1 MAEVHISIAVA
12 NADFLAQ
19 QRRYNYT
26 TPTSFLELI
35 KFYIMLLGSKQG
47 KITDQ
52 IDRLETGLQIMKST
66 VEKVSALQELLKV
79 KMVDVAIEI
88 EKTDELMI
96 VVGRE
101 SEDAAKEAAA
111 AGIQEEEVTQITNS
125 AKAEK
130 AACDIELGEA
140 VPAMERATEAVNCLE
155 VKIIQ
160 DLKALANPPW

>member
-12 NADFLAQ
+12 NSDFLAQ
-19 QRRYNYT
+19 ERRYNYT

-52 IDRLETGLQIMKST
+52 IDRLEIGLQIMKST
-66 VEKVSALQELLKV
+66 VDKVSALQELLKV
-79 KMVDVAIEI
+79 KMVDVGIEI
-88 EKTDELMI
+88 EKTNELMI
-96 VVGRE
+96 VVGKE
-101 SEDAAKEAAA
+101 SEDAAKEAAL
-111 AGIQEEEVTQITNS
+111 AGIQEAEVTEITNS
-125 AKAEK
+125 AKKEK
-130 AACDIELGEA
+130 ADCDIELAEA